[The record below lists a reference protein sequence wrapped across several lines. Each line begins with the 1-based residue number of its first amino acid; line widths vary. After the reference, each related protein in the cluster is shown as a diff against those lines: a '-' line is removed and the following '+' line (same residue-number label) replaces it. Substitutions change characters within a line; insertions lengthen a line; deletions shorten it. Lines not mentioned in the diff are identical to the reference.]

1 MKIEWVQWVRKI
13 EWNMDIFR
21 KFCKI
26 IIIIIITIIII
37 QRSIFRLNF
46 PKIKKGKKIG
56 NFVFKI
62 FFFGK
67 RSFSI
72 VGIFIIASHL

>member
-1 MKIEWVQWVRKI
+1 
-13 EWNMDIFR
+13 MDIFR

-26 IIIIIITIIII
+26 IIIIITIVIT
-37 QRSIFRLNF
+37 QRRIFRLNF

-62 FFFGK
+62 FFLGK
-67 RSFSI
+67 EVSR
-72 VGIFIIASHL
+72 